1 MNPNPLA
8 KPPSRKA
15 FWIIILIAFGLR
27 LAALMVTTHIEPLLD
42 ERLYLQRAE
51 ALLNGEGFIGSYQ
64 SWVRHEGSP
73 LMSDLPQYTG
83 SYQPPF
89 YTMFIA
95 GIYAITGHS
104 VVAVKFAQVILST
117 VTVGLVYWIACA
129 WFDRKSAL
137 IAAAFCAIYP
147 NLIAFS
153 HLLWTETVFTFLV
166 MLAFG
171 LLTTTSS
178 VPSKK
183 SCVIAGVLL
192 AFAAMTRAAILY
204 FIPFL
209 LIWFVLIHWTNRS
222 RAVGRSV
229 LTVMALVV
237 ALSPWTIRN
246 YRVHDALVLVDT
258 NGPFNVWRGNAGKH
272 TFLDR
277 PHPPQFSYAPP
288 FQSIPVMPVRANW
301 APELIEIARKRYN
314 TDQPTDIQIV
324 ETAKYESIKN
334 IKDDPGYF
342 IQAAM
347 YKLIDM
353 WNPTSFMIR
362 HFQLGQY
369 GPVNPAIQH
378 TIEWSAILTYV
389 AAMLLA
395 FPGLLL
401 TLRNRHTWLI
411 VLMVGY
417 FCGIHAI
424 AFGLTRFRLP
434 LMPFI
439 IMLAAVGVTKM
450 FAATESDEPGEDEIV
465 SGETGDGA

>member
-1 MNPNPLA
+1 M
-8 KPPSRKA
+8 
-15 FWIIILIAFGLR
+15 
-27 LAALMVTTHIEPLLD
+27 
-42 ERLYLQRAE
+42 
-51 ALLNGEGFIGSYQ
+51 
-64 SWVRHEGSP
+64 
-73 LMSDLPQYTG
+73 
-83 SYQPPF
+83 
-89 YTMFIA
+89 
-95 GIYAITGHS
+95 
-104 VVAVKFAQVILST
+104 
-117 VTVGLVYWIACA
+117 
-129 WFDRKSAL
+129 
-137 IAAAFCAIYP
+137 
-147 NLIAFS
+147 
-153 HLLWTETVFTFLV
+153 
-166 MLAFG
+166 
-171 LLTTTSS
+171 
-178 VPSKK
+178 
-183 SCVIAGVLL
+183 IAGVLL
-192 AFAAMTRAAILY
+192 AFAAMTRAAVFTSSRCSTHLVCAD
-204 FIPFL
+204 PL
-209 LIWFVLIHWTNRS
+209 DEPLARS
-222 RAVGRSV
+222 RPIGADGDGVGRRFE
-229 LTVMALVV
+229 
-237 ALSPWTIRN
+237 PWTIRN
-246 YRVHDALVLVDT
+246 YLVHGNALVLVDT

-395 FPGLLL
+395 FPGVLL

-450 FAATESDEPGEDEIV
+450 FAATESDEPGDDEIV